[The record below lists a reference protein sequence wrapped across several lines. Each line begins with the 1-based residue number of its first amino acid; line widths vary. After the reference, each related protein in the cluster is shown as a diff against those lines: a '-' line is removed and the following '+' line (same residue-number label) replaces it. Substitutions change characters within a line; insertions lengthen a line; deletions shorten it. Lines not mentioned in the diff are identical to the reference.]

1 MDGSKRLTSSLSAMF
16 SVLAFGLAIMMSVG
30 VGASN
35 LRKMD
40 LVSRKIKAS
49 QRSGIHER
57 VLSSTNVSLAE
68 FYRGTD
74 LQCVLTQQTKSRL
87 SG

>member
-49 QRSGIHER
+49 QRSER
-57 VLSSTNVSLAE
+57 ALSSTNVSLAE